1 MNNFSPSHAW
11 GGFFFLPPTTA
22 DHFADVGKMVS
33 IVLIIGQCF
42 WGVKKCVEMFEQ
54 PFYNEITK

>member
-1 MNNFSPSHAW
+1 MRGAAFL
-11 GGFFFLPPTTA
+11 FFRRLPPTAA
-22 DHFADVGKMVS
+22 DHSADVGKMVS
-33 IVLIIGQCF
+33 IVLIMGQCF